1 MARSERVAETWS
13 SRLQRLARN
22 IELLA
27 EKDERSLQRALEMG
41 ALRRA
46 AAAELHAICG
56 EFVEALNGLLA
67 HSLVELDPPQF
78 HPEAFQEDG
87 ANLVQVNVRGR
98 ILQVEF
104 HATPDLLSTEEFRV
118 PYTLEGFVRA
128 FNQELLD
135 KNLIEQ
141 QLLFY
146 TVEPDRRMW
155 RYFDA
160 RTYHTGPFDRG
171 YLLSLMER
179 IVN

>member
-13 SRLQRLARN
+13 LRLERLARN

-27 EKDERSLQRALEMG
+27 EKDERSLERVIEIG

-56 EFVEALNGLLA
+56 QFVEALNGLLA
-67 HSLVELDPPQF
+67 RSTVELDPPQF

-87 ANLVQVNVRGR
+87 ANLVQINVRGR

-118 PYTLEGFVRA
+118 SFIPWSRTAACGATSMPAPTTL
-128 FNQELLD
+128 
-135 KNLIEQ
+135 
-141 QLLFY
+141 
-146 TVEPDRRMW
+146 
-155 RYFDA
+155 A
-160 RTYHTGPFDRG
+160 RSTGDTCC
-171 YLLSLMER
+171 L
-179 IVN
+179 

>member
-1 MARSERVAETWS
+1 
-13 SRLQRLARN
+13 
-22 IELLA
+22 
-27 EKDERSLQRALEMG
+27 
-41 ALRRA
+41 
-46 AAAELHAICG
+46 
-56 EFVEALNGLLA
+56 
-67 HSLVELDPPQF
+67 
-78 HPEAFQEDG
+78 
-87 ANLVQVNVRGR
+87 VRGR